1 MADMAKSR
9 ERTGVNREYRMIG
22 RIMLRLNGSSY
33 RKALEL
39 VRSDRWQYGA
49 EEERREIATI
59 IVQEATEDSK
69 EWFRKYDVFKEEK
82 TNAKQDRP

>member
-22 RIMLRLNGSSY
+22 RMMLKLEGSAY
-33 RKALEL
+33 RKALAL
-39 VRSDRWQYGA
+39 TRSDRWQYGA
-49 EEERREIATI
+49 EEERRAIAITI
-59 IVQEATEDSK
+59 ITDAKEDPK
-69 EWFRKYDVFKEEK
+69 RTFEKYDVFKEEK